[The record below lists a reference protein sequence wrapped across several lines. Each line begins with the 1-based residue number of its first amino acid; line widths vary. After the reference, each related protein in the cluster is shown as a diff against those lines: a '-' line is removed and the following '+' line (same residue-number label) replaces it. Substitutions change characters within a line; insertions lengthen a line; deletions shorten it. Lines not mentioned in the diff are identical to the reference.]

1 MNVVTS
7 SKIEAGLKKMKLFL
21 IWGLLCFAICIV
33 SIGWIYYLS
42 SDTKDAIPM
51 NSLISNGNTKS
62 TYAEVEITSSPYAFA
77 EYDNK
82 TEKYYYVFDSENLMY
97 VVYLPLDLY
106 NQLNREASLENPVV
120 IRGMTKPIA
129 EDIRKL
135 AIEVYNE
142 ASEEE
147 FLTNEN
153 FENYLGAI
161 YLDATQTSPDNTV
174 PVVLA
179 VFSGLAALFL
189 ILLGILARRRAKK
202 VINQFSE
209 EEWRQIETELERSD
223 TISYTSLG
231 LHFTENYVVILN
243 SSMAIF
249 SYQDILWM
257 YPYVLRQYGLATN
270 KSIMLVTSDKRRH
283 NIANIP
289 NFSKKAKKNYNDI
302 MSFLHDKNP
311 NCLIGYTKE
320 NIRLMKEK
328 HGIK

>member
-7 SKIEAGLKKMKLFL
+7 PKIQAGLKKMRLIL
-21 IWGLLCFAICIV
+21 IWGIVCFIICIA

-42 SDTKDAIPM
+42 SDTKDAVSL
-51 NSLISNGNTKS
+51 NSLISSGNKKS
-62 TYAEVEITSSPYAFA
+62 TYAEVAVASPAYAFA
-77 EYDNK
+77 EYDDR
-82 TEKYYYVFDSENLMY
+82 TEKYYYVFDAGDLMY

-142 ASEEE
+142 AKEEE
-147 FLTNEN
+147 FLTTDN
-153 FENYLGAI
+153 FENFLGAI
-161 YLDATQTSPDNTV
+161 YLDATQTSPDNTI
-174 PVVLA
+174 PVILA
-179 VFSGLAALFL
+179 VFSGLAAVFL
-189 ILLGILARRRAKK
+189 ILLGIFARRRTKK
-202 VINQFSE
+202 VIHHFSE
-209 EEWRQIETELERSD
+209 EEWRQIETELESSD

-231 LHFTENYVVILN
+231 LHFTENYVVILT

-257 YPYVLRQYGLATN
+257 YPYILRQYGLATN
-270 KSIMLVTSDKRRH
+270 KSIILVTADKRRH
-283 NIANIP
+283 NIANIA
-289 NFSKKAKKNYNDI
+289 NFSKKAKRDYEDI

-311 NCLIGYTKE
+311 NCLVGYTKE
-320 NIRLMKEK
+320 NIRHMKETYN
-328 HGIK
+328 IK